1 MRFWRWASCSC
12 TPMRSCRA
20 RAWRIG
26 SRSRTEIAP
35 RSGVRSPSTH
45 SIVVVLPAP
54 LGPIRPKI
62 CPASTS
68 KEMPSTATVDPYVFR
83 IAETRTTGLLSTNG
97 ELEAA
102 FERQGHRAQTVARIV
117 DELEVLVVR
126 VAELH
131 RVVADDD
138 GALPQPRRGQRER
151 RKSHRRPDVDEHEVD
166 RTFDVHERVPQI
178 AITQID
184 ERRQ

>member
-1 MRFWRWASCSC
+1 MRCWSCASCSC
-12 TPMRSCRA
+12 RPMRSCRA

-102 FERQGHRAQTVARIV
+102 FERHGHRTQTVARIV
-117 DELEVLVVR
+117 DEPEVLVVR

-138 GALPQPRRGQRER
+138 RALPHPRRTHRPPPT
-151 RKSHRRPDVDEHEVD
+151 SHQPHNGNP
-166 RTFDVHERVPQI
+166 T
-178 AITQID
+178 
-184 ERRQ
+184 